1 MNTIGKMKLRQTIV
15 SPITYYNEYYILN
28 ILCISHIFP
37 YYVNSV
43 YFLIF
48 HECIK
53 IRSLFI
59 KRQLI
64 MFKHFVNV
72 SIKVVQ
78 KSEQC
83 PACVERVRHKR
94 AITRKRDYIGRT
106 NHPEAVIHKI
116 NKVQIFLSMTCL
128 LFSFFSDNISF
139 PDFCR
144 KILTWLSSS
153 GRSLRKRTA
162 TCWDIEYDTELR
174 TKRSRKSTFQETVS
188 ILTRSLI
195 LVSSNPLYTVFLS

>member
-1 MNTIGKMKLRQTIV
+1 MKLRQAIV
-15 SPITYYNEYYILN
+15 SPTAYYNEYYILN
-28 ILCISHIFP
+28 ILCISYIFP
-37 YYVNSV
+37 YYVHSV

-48 HECIK
+48 HERIK

-83 PACVERVRHKR
+83 PACVERVRHKQ
-94 AITRKRDYIGRT
+94 AITRKRDYIGRM

-116 NKVQIFLSMTCL
+116 NKFSCQYPVFIF
-128 LFSFFSDNISF
+128 FFFSDNVSF
-139 PDFCR
+139 PDFCP
-144 KILTWLSSS
+144 KILTWLNSS

-162 TCWDIEYDTELR
+162 TCWDIE
-174 TKRSRKSTFQETVS
+174 
-188 ILTRSLI
+188 
-195 LVSSNPLYTVFLS
+195 

>member
-1 MNTIGKMKLRQTIV
+1 MKLRQTIV
-15 SPITYYNEYYILN
+15 SPTTYYNEYYILN
-28 ILCISHIFP
+28 ILCISYIIS
-37 YYVNSV
+37 YYVHSV

-78 KSEQC
+78 KSEHRT
-83 PACVERVRHKR
+83 ACVERVRHKQ
-94 AITRKRDYIGRT
+94 AITGKRDYIGRM

-116 NKVQIFLSMTCL
+116 NKVHIFLSMSCL
-128 LFSFFSDNISF
+128 LFSSFFFSDNVSF
-139 PDFCR
+139 PDFCP
-144 KILTWLSSS
+144 KILTWLNSS

-162 TCWDIEYDTELR
+162 TCWDIE
-174 TKRSRKSTFQETVS
+174 
-188 ILTRSLI
+188 
-195 LVSSNPLYTVFLS
+195 